1 MHVPDRFPRRIDAGD
16 EAIGDCWTLP
26 LSPILSQTA
35 PCLPKAWKPV
45 QAVAS
50 IERRA
55 VVRTPGAGSRA
66 LRDVTGGR

>member
-16 EAIGDCWTLP
+16 EAIGGCWTLP

-50 IERRA
+50 IEREPWWAPPER
-55 VVRTPGAGSRA
+55 RRA
-66 LRDVTGGR
+66 LDDVTGGR